1 MKPFHRKIVFFEL
14 ILLYVVILL
23 AVKEKIVADPDT
35 MGVSAIRWDRGD
47 GDVIDPYKNLSK
59 KVALTFDDGP
69 DPYYTELLLDGL
81 KERKVQAT
89 FFVTGIHAEQN
100 PKIIARMYA
109 EGHLVGNHTYSHIQL
124 KTSNREKYKEELL
137 KTSQILQDIT
147 GEPVQ
152 FVRPTYGTWDK
163 KLEKELD
170 MLPVM
175 WTVDPRDWCQSSA
188 ACIARSVVTKVKEG
202 DIILLHDQYD
212 PSVKAALMIVDELK
226 KQGYEF
232 VTVDKMLLE

>member
-1 MKPFHRKIVFFEL
+1 MKHFHRKIVFYEL
-14 ILLYVVILL
+14 ILLYVVMLL
-23 AVKEKIVADPDT
+23 AVKERIVSDPDT
-35 MGVSAIRWDRGD
+35 IGVSAIRWDRGD
-47 GDVIDPYKNLSK
+47 GNVIDPYKNLSK

-69 DPYYTELLLDGL
+69 DPFYTERLLDGL

-89 FFVTGIHAEQN
+89 FFVTGVHAEQN
-100 PKIIARMYA
+100 PEIIARMYA

-124 KTSNREKYKEELL
+124 KTNNREKYKEELL
-137 KTSQILQDIT
+137 KTSQILQEIT
-147 GEPVQ
+147 GESVQ

-188 ACIARSVVTKVKEG
+188 ACITQSVVKEVQEG

>member
-35 MGVSAIRWDRGD
+35 IGVSAIRWDRGD

-81 KERKVQAT
+81 KEQKVQAT
-89 FFVTGIHAEQN
+89 FFVTGIHA
-100 PKIIARMYA
+100 
-109 EGHLVGNHTYSHIQL
+109 VGNHTYSHIQL

-188 ACIARSVVTKVKEG
+188 ACIAQSVVKKVKEG

>member
-1 MKPFHRKIVFFEL
+1 MKPFHRKILFFEL
-14 ILLYVVILL
+14 LLLYVMILL
-23 AVKEKIVADPDT
+23 AVKERIVVDPDT
-35 MGVSAIRWDRGD
+35 IAVSGIWWDRGD
-47 GDVIDPYKNLSK
+47 GGALDPYKELSK

-81 KERKVQAT
+81 KERGVHAT
-89 FFVTGIHAEQN
+89 FFVTGVHAEQN

-109 EGHLVGNHTYSHIQL
+109 EGHLIGNHTYSHIQL
-124 KTSNREKYKEELL
+124 KISNREKYKEELA
-137 KTSQILQDIT
+137 KTSRIIREIT
-147 GEPVQ
+147 GESVL

-188 ACIARSVVTKVKEG
+188 DCIAQSVVKKVKEG

-212 PSVKAALMIVDELK
+212 PSVKAALLIVDELK

-232 VTVDKMLLE
+232 VTVEEMVLD